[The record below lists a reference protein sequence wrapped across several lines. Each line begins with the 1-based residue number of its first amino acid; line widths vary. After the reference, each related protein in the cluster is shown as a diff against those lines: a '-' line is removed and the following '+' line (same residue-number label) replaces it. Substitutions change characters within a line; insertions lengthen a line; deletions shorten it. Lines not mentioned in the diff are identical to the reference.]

1 MINTPF
7 NRLRGKGLRRPE
19 DNKVFRF
26 LFKLRQKENSVA
38 DKRMLIV
45 DSEVARRIDENRG
58 DLTYSEFLNFLIDSQ
73 LKEEARNQNY
83 VDKEEFHQFA
93 QGMKELL
100 RNFLEF
106 FLSYGL
112 ELGKQPQDK
121 TFEELSQ
128 KLQALGGSGNKSKK
142 L

>member
-1 MINTPF
+1 M
-7 NRLRGKGLRRPE
+7 
-19 DNKVFRF
+19 
-26 LFKLRQKENSVA
+26 A

-45 DSEVARRIDENRG
+45 DAEVVRKIDENRG
-58 DLTYSEFLNFLIDSQ
+58 DMNRSDFLNFIIDEK
-73 LKEEARNQNY
+73 LRGDVETENNY
-83 VDKEEFHQFA
+83 VNKEEFRQFA
-93 QGMKELL
+93 TGMKELL

-121 TFEELSQ
+121 TFQELSQ
-128 KLQALGGSGNKSKK
+128 KLQDLSSSGNKGKK

>member
-1 MINTPF
+1 
-7 NRLRGKGLRRPE
+7 
-19 DNKVFRF
+19 
-26 LFKLRQKENSVA
+26 
-38 DKRMLIV
+38 MLIV
-45 DSEVARRIDENRG
+45 DAEVVRKIDENRG
-58 DLTYSEFLNFLIDSQ
+58 DMNCSEFLNFLIDSQ
-73 LKEEARNQNY
+73 FKEEAGNQNY

-93 QGMKELL
+93 LGMKELL

-121 TFEELSQ
+121 SFQELSQ
-128 KLQALGGSGNKSKK
+128 KLQSLGSSGNKAKK

>member
-1 MINTPF
+1 MP
-7 NRLRGKGLRRPE
+7 G
-19 DNKVFRF
+19 
-26 LFKLRQKENSVA
+26 
-38 DKRMLIV
+38 KRMLVV
-45 DSEVARRIDENRG
+45 DADIARKIDENRG
-58 DLTYSEFLNFLIDSQ
+58 EMSYSEFLGYLIDSQ
-73 LKEEARNQNY
+73 LQEQTGNNIY

-93 QGMKELL
+93 AGMKELL

-121 TFEELSQ
+121 TFQELSQ
-128 KLQALGGSGNKSKK
+128 KLQALGSSGNKNKN